1 MEELTPKKVSESK
14 TEQIQILMPQH
25 INGYKRLFGG
35 VLMEWIYVVAG
46 VVARRHANSE
56 VTTASVDNLQFKSPA
71 YVNSTIIL
79 IGKITY
85 VGTTSM

>member
-35 VLMEWIYVVAG
+35 VLMEWI
-46 VVARRHANSE
+46 
-56 VTTASVDNLQFKSPA
+56 D
-71 YVNSTIIL
+71 
-79 IGKITY
+79 
-85 VGTTSM
+85 